1 MLKELQEQMKAQKEK
16 LVAPLVESLQKIY
29 SGFKISAA
37 LDDDGESI
45 KVDVN
50 TEGVVAT
57 RLSFE
62 VGEKRTFSAESFE
75 YLVKDGN
82 IIGIK
87 SHPVT
92 IDFELV
98 EYTFQMIAF
107 TLGSI
112 QESKEVKEEEAE
124 VEIIE
129 DSAAE

>member
-16 LVAPLVESLQKIY
+16 LVAPLVESLQNIY

-37 LDDDGESI
+37 LEDDGESI

-50 TEGVVAT
+50 AEGVVAT

-62 VGEKRTFSAESFE
+62 VGEKRTFSSESFE

-107 TLGSI
+107 MLESI
-112 QESKEVKEEEAE
+112 QESKEAKEEVE

-129 DSAAE
+129 DSVVE

>member
-16 LVAPLVESLQKIY
+16 LVAPLVESLQNIY

-37 LDDDGESI
+37 LEDDGESI

-50 TEGVVAT
+50 AEGVVAT

-62 VGEKRTFSAESFE
+62 VGEKRIFSAEAFE

-124 VEIIE
+124 VEVIE